1 MSASATR
8 LLAHAHLTRLPPF
21 SSQAFDSSTKRFR
34 PIGGKPLNNPLLDCH
49 WRASCTASK
58 ALAGCGSSLGDEGI
72 IASMP
77 SLNVSCDVSGKMLK
91 SQGVFCKLF
100 VARRDDVS
108 LDSLQ
113 WKLRHQLALSSVA
126 TGVDGPRPSELVQV
140 DVVDLISAVQ
150 NVGRDAPALVKSS
163 SGDRV
168 STLPDAETIIGPRTG
183 SLLLRDPSL
192 SPFGKVS
199 LRAQSLTNG
208 GHMSVILDP
217 MFVAMLRTPSGFQ
230 LLTSIRDQSV

>member
-1 MSASATR
+1 V
-8 LLAHAHLTRLPPF
+8 LGHPVHLHLTRLFSF

-49 WRASCTASK
+49 WRASSTVTK
-58 ALAGCGSSLGDEGI
+58 ALAVCGSSLGEESMI
-72 IASMP
+72 VSMP
-77 SLNVSCDVSGKMLK
+77 SLNVSCDNSGKMRK
-91 SQGVFCKLF
+91 SQGAFCKLF
-100 VARRDDVS
+100 VARRDEIS
-108 LDSLQ
+108 LESMQ
-113 WKLRHQLALSSVA
+113 WKLRHQLALSSVIA
-126 TGVDGPRPSELVQV
+126 GIDGPRPSEIVQV
-140 DVVDLISAVQ
+140 DVVDLISAIQ

-168 STLPDAETIIGPRTG
+168 STLPDAEMILGPRTG
-183 SLLLRDPSL
+183 SLLLRDLSL

-199 LRAQSLTNG
+199 LKAQNLSNG

-230 LLTSIRDQSV
+230 LLTSIRDELV